1 MNEHLCQLI
10 TTEAEAQKLLDAAT
24 KGYLDG
30 TQEWIWVTT
39 KQLNQMP
46 TLQGGRHVFIYKTLV
61 PQASGGHP
69 LTPLHNVMTHLHKI
83 YASSS

>member
-1 MNEHLCQLI
+1 MTEHICQLI
-10 TTEAEAQKLLDAAT
+10 TTEIEASKLMDSST
-24 KGYLDG
+24 KAYLDG

-46 TLQGGRHVFIYKTLV
+46 TLQGARHVFIYKTLV
-61 PQASGGHP
+61 PSGATGR
-69 LTPLHNVMTHLHKI
+69 LDNVMTHLHKI

>member
-10 TTEAEAQKLLDAAT
+10 TTETEAQKLMDSST
-24 KGYLDG
+24 KAYLDG

-46 TLQGGRHVFIYKTLV
+46 THQGGRHVFIYKTLV
-61 PQASGGHP
+61 PGVAEDRS
-69 LTPLHNVMTHLHKI
+69 TNVMKHLQNL
-83 YASSS
+83 YAPGS

>member
-1 MNEHLCQLI
+1 MTEHVCQLI
-10 TTEAEAQKLLDAAT
+10 TTEAEAQKLLDSST

-61 PQASGGHP
+61 PSGATGR
-69 LTPLHNVMTHLHKI
+69 LDSVLNHLHKL
-83 YASSS
+83 YASGS